1 MRHSDRTD
9 EGNAGN
15 QLLLT
20 RLCQYAGS
28 RVKVILKVRE
38 IIVELVEDVKLL
50 HRNSFHFVFYNSS
63 TSHLSDLLIPFFLHL
78 IFTYKNGH
86 LGLNSLFLSR
96 FGGSIT
102 KMNIPASIKTLHL
115 FSYGV

>member
-20 RLCQYAGS
+20 QLCQYAGS
-28 RVKVILKVRE
+28 RVKVILEVRE
-38 IIVELVEDVKLL
+38 IIVVFVEYVKLL
-50 HRNSFHFVFYNSS
+50 HRNCFHFVFYNSS
-63 TSHLSDLLIPFFLHL
+63 TSHLSELLIPFFLHL

-86 LGLNSLFLSR
+86 LGLNLSR

-102 KMNIPASIKTLHL
+102 KMNKPASIKTLHQL
-115 FSYGV
+115 LMESEH